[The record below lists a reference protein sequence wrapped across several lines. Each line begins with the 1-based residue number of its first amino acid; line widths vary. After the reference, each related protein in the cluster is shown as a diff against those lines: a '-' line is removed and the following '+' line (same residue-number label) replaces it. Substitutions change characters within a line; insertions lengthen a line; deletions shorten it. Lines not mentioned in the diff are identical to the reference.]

1 MDIALELQPC
11 CWDRSGIGTYTYELA
26 RRLNDQEKGKLRFH
40 GNVFNFLGR
49 RDNSAALSG
58 ITMPI
63 YQNEIIPYGVYRR
76 IWRFAPIPY
85 QWLFGA
91 KTDLSIFFNFIVPP
105 NISGQVITVVHDLTY
120 LRYPETMKKSNLE
133 HMRRGMTYSIARS
146 DKIITVSQFSKE
158 EIQTLLNVPE
168 DKISIV
174 YNAPSLTNESV
185 EYSLVQKKYKI
196 NKDYILFVGTIE
208 PRKNIERLLCAF
220 SYLKKIYKIPHQLVL
235 AGGKGWQD
243 EEIYKTAAK
252 IEFSEDVIFTGYI
265 SPEEKNTLYQNASVF
280 VFPSVYEGFGIPP
293 LEAMAMGCPVVC
305 TNAASLPEVVGEAAH
320 FVDPFDEKSIA
331 DGIIRV
337 LSDHEYA
344 NDLVE
349 HGYAQHKKF
358 TWDRSAQQLLEV
370 CREVL
375 SM

>member
-1 MDIALELQPC
+1 
-11 CWDRSGIGTYTYELA
+11 
-26 RRLNDQEKGKLRFH
+26 
-40 GNVFNFLGR
+40 
-49 RDNSAALSG
+49 
-58 ITMPI
+58 
-63 YQNEIIPYGVYRR
+63 
-76 IWRFAPIPY
+76 
-85 QWLFGA
+85 
-91 KTDLSIFFNFIVPP
+91 
-105 NISGQVITVVHDLTY
+105 
-120 LRYPETMKKSNLE
+120 
-133 HMRRGMTYSIARS
+133 MTYSIARS

-235 AGGKGWQD
+235 ARGKGWQD

-305 TNAASLPEVVGEAAH
+305 TNAASLPEVVHDAAH
-320 FVDPFDEKSIA
+320 FVDPFNEKSIA
-331 DGIIRV
+331 EGIIRV
-337 LSDHEYA
+337 LSDREYA
-344 NDLVE
+344 NDLVKR
-349 HGYAQHKKF
+349 GYMQHKRF

-375 SM
+375 FM